1 MASKLLHLLV
11 NNETCNKL
19 PALEQARG
27 VINRG
32 GSKTAA
38 TSKIKLYVIIVN
50 GFQPLTIITKWFI
63 LNVAAVLDPPLIRAT
78 KEV

>member
-38 TSKIKLYVIIVN
+38 TSKIEL
-50 GFQPLTIITKWFI
+50 
-63 LNVAAVLDPPLIRAT
+63 
-78 KEV
+78 